1 MNTSEA
7 EQMILELGYSMQNQA
22 RNPSQPTTQSQTTLP
37 GLMAGWQ
44 AQNAANLLA
53 QLPTTSQTL
62 GVQGVSAAQSQ
73 MHRIQQSMAVPPQLL
88 QQTSMPPPQSAPLRP
103 TAGDLRISTPSTAAS
118 TPALSSAILPMTSQT
133 APSIPTEEGNLPS
146 SPALS
151 TATRKSRAAS
161 PSKKK
166 PRRRNNPKPKAPVP
180 KKSRTIATLPTQET
194 ELPHLTLVQQQTSQ
208 LSTMPIPLSRDSV
221 GYCMERLLSLH
232 DAFGPRDES
241 RNLDY
246 WNHTIM
252 ESFASAGCMRL
263 ELGGQI
269 YEMPASTAGR
279 FYNGLFNEGAVVS
292 IRFSLGKVKALQF
305 PQSDTA
311 LMSFH
316 SVCMITAYASGRRVE
331 ESGCLR
337 VCFDSAFNIRIWTFE
352 SSDTT
357 VLLPRKRPSAPDDM
371 PARVADT
378 TIARNLDWP
387 KDSPPARRRKSA
399 HGKMPADECVLPA
412 CALQHLEIAN
422 TMSIL
427 QDLIAVQIN
436 EALPVM
442 DALDKW
448 TSRINP
454 APASAAKTA
463 DRKRIR
469 RKSTAPLPKDDSA
482 LPSVI
487 PHAT

>member
-1 MNTSEA
+1 
-7 EQMILELGYSMQNQA
+7 
-22 RNPSQPTTQSQTTLP
+22 
-37 GLMAGWQ
+37 
-44 AQNAANLLA
+44 
-53 QLPTTSQTL
+53 
-62 GVQGVSAAQSQ
+62 
-73 MHRIQQSMAVPPQLL
+73 
-88 QQTSMPPPQSAPLRP
+88 MPPPQSAPLRP
-103 TAGDLRISTPSTAAS
+103 TTASDLRISTPSTAAS
-118 TPALSSAILPMTSQT
+118 TPALASAALPMASSQT
-133 APSIPTEEGNLPS
+133 APPLPHTEESNISS

-161 PSKKK
+161 PTKSRKK
-166 PRRRNNPKPKAPVP
+166 PRRRNNPKPKAPPVP
-180 KKSRTIATLPTQET
+180 KKSRTVAALPTQAEAPA
-194 ELPHLTLVQQQTSQ
+194 EPIHPPISSLMQARQQRQISG
-208 LSTMPIPLSRDSV
+208 LSTPVSMPLSRDSV
-221 GYCMERLLSLH
+221 GHCMERLLSLH

-241 RNLDY
+241 RNLEF
-246 WNHTIM
+246 WNHVIG
-252 ESFASAGCMRL
+252 ENFAPSGCMRL

-279 FYNGLFNEGAVVS
+279 FYSGLFNEGAVVS

-305 PQSDTA
+305 AESDTA

-331 ESGCLR
+331 ESGSLR
-337 VCFDSAFNIRIWTFE
+337 VCFNSAFSIRVWTFE

-387 KDSPPARRRKSA
+387 KDPPPARRRKSA

-427 QDLIAVQIN
+427 KDLITVQVHSGS
-436 EALPVM
+436 LPVM
-442 DALDKW
+442 DALNMW
-448 TSRINP
+448 TSSVNP
-454 APASAAKTA
+454 APVSASKSAS
-463 DRKRIR
+463 DRKRVR
-469 RKSTAPLPKDDSA
+469 RKSTAPPLPKDDPVSIA
-482 LPSVI
+482 LPSSSSVI
-487 PHAT
+487 PHAAT